1 MVMEKSKFSFIA
13 LRSWVWSFEMKE
25 FFSAKKILVQKFGRD
40 LLTSVVWGLSWY
52 LIQFA
57 RRLDAEAIV
66 VVWRSA
72 QISEIFTE
80 VEICWNIDKVEI
92 VR

>member
-1 MVMEKSKFSFIA
+1 
-13 LRSWVWSFEMKE
+13 MKE

-66 VVWRSA
+66 VV
-72 QISEIFTE
+72 
-80 VEICWNIDKVEI
+80 
-92 VR
+92 